1 MSRTNTLATIV
12 FLLAPTAAHAD
23 VIAIS
28 EARDLAAGAAVTIQ
42 GRVTVPSGTFA
53 SAIGDEGFAVNDRTG
68 GIFVCTHDT
77 NYNLRNRRAV
87 EIQGTMDDT
96 HGMPC
101 VLATRVDQI
110 GRRDL
115 RLPTGNVP
123 TSAVGSIVTV
133 QGEIVRVEADEQYGT
148 KVFID
153 DGTGEREIFIGTKIA
168 QPRWIREGTKIRA
181 TGFVAQ
187 FPGFNE
193 TTPEIDIRSRRD
205 IRRVR

>member
-1 MSRTNTLATIV
+1 MTRTNILATLV
-12 FLLAPTAAHAD
+12 FFLVPAAAHAD

-28 EARDLAAGAAVTIQ
+28 EARDLAAGTTVTVQ

-53 SAIGDEGFAVNDRTG
+53 TAINDEGFAVNDRTG
-68 GIFVCTHDT
+68 GIFICTHGT
-77 NYNLRNRRAV
+77 NYNIRIRRTV
-87 EIQGTMDDT
+87 EIQGTMGDT

-133 QGEIVRVEADEQYGT
+133 QGEILEVRADANFGT

-153 DGTGEREIFIGTKIA
+153 DGTGEREIFIGADIA
-168 QPRWIREGTKIRA
+168 QPRWIAEGNSIRA

-187 FPGFNE
+187 FPDFGE
-193 TTPEIDIRSRRD
+193 TTPEIDVRSRRD
-205 IRRVR
+205 FRRVR

>member
-1 MSRTNTLATIV
+1 MSRTNILATIV

-28 EARDLAAGAAVTIQ
+28 EARDLATGAAVTVQ
-42 GRVTVPSGTFA
+42 GRVTVASGTFNT
-53 SAIGDEGFAVNDRTG
+53 AIGDKGFAVNDRTG
-68 GIFVCTHDT
+68 GIFICTGTTDYHI
-77 NYNLRNRRAV
+77 RERRTV
-87 EIQGTMDDT
+87 EIEGTVGDV

-101 VLATRVDQI
+101 VVATRVDQI

-133 QGEIVRVEADEQYGT
+133 QGEILEVRADADFGT

-153 DGTGEREIFIGTKIA
+153 DGTGEREIFIGADIA
-168 QPRWIREGTKIRA
+168 QPRWLAEGNSIRA

-187 FPGFNE
+187 FPGFGE
-193 TTPEIDIRSRRD
+193 ETPEIDVRTRRD
-205 IRRVR
+205 FRRVR